1 MRYVLISIR
10 LLAKQKRAFIVL
22 VLETVFSILML
33 LGLIGKLQ
41 TVVNTMFI
49 NDSVIKT
56 NSFYLYAYP
65 YVMAE
70 NKMPEEFY
78 RKVDEV
84 EGSKGVG
91 VISDLPAYAGQ
102 KVYSC
107 ILYNDTIIG
116 NIELPLKEG
125 EWFLSETDS
134 EDSIP
139 LIYIG
144 DNFEVGD
151 TVDISFGSKSN
162 RVRKTRIIGT
172 MPLNSHIISFA
183 NGGSVNNS
191 SFGDMSYKV
200 RQELFIAPESC
211 LDQSELVMR
220 MEQNGKLMFFEPNV
234 SDDEVYKAFQDYGAV
249 TSVARLESLHWEEV
263 RVFMI
268 RNGIVFLIFALLTVF
283 GIGGQNG
290 VQYIKNK
297 RQFAI
302 YYMLGMTSKQCACIE
317 AIRAFLLL
325 GLSWGG
331 SAVVLRIK
339 AVRYTLLSDDVTADG
354 YTFAIV
360 AAYIILIYMITS
372 VFFIRKILKSNPIES
387 YRNID

>member
-22 VLETVFSILML
+22 VLETIFSILML

-78 RKVDEV
+78 RKVDEM

-91 VISDLPAYAGQ
+91 VISDLPAYDEQ
-102 KVYSC
+102 RVYSC

-125 EWFLSETDS
+125 EWFLSEADS

-144 DNFEVGD
+144 DNFEAGD
-151 TVDISFGSKSN
+151 TVDLSFGSKSN
-162 RVRKTRIIGT
+162 RVRKTRIVGT

-268 RNGIVFLIFALLTVF
+268 RNGIVFLIFALLTIF

-372 VFFIRKILKSNPIES
+372 IFFIRKILKSNPIES